1 MTNHAAR
8 LYTIAGSLLAFF
20 LVWAVLAA
28 HPWAS
33 QAQVQD
39 PRLVALAKREQLLR
53 SEAKLVQKIV
63 DRRYAAYRKALTR
76 RHAQIA
82 AAKSAATTI
91 QATTAPSVRV
101 VTLPPLTIT
110 RTS

>member
-8 LYTIAGSLLAFF
+8 LYVVACSLLVFF

-28 HPWAS
+28 HPWQGSAS
-33 QAQVQD
+33 VRD
-39 PRLVALAKREQLLR
+39 PRLVALAKREQRLR
-53 SEAKLVQKIV
+53 SEAKLVQQIV
-63 DRRYAAYRKALTR
+63 DRRYAAYKSSLASR
-76 RHAQIA
+76 RAQLA
-82 AAKSAATTI
+82 AAKSAASAA
-91 QATTAPSVRV
+91 QAPAPSVRI